1 MILTKDI
8 PNISKYDI
16 TFNKDNHDII
26 KYINSLTLD
35 NKKNTINELLFNYKN
50 GNINTFL
57 ILVFKQQKLI
67 LEDASEFITDK
78 FQNILHLVLYHNYK
92 IDDLLYYTI
101 ILYNISIN
109 VYKYEYLSECIGG
122 TQCVNRYIYDLIE
135 LFNVTYVKKN
145 NYSILKMLK
154 SGKYP
159 ENIYYQ
165 KNIKINSYISYNF
178 LSNEEYIIKFKEYYI
193 TKYDIDIISK
203 NYEIIKERN
212 KNLENHLNDLNDLK
226 NEIVRLKN
234 YNTILLNKI
243 TDLENFDV
251 FFLETFIISFLIFSG
266 SIILL
271 LSNFLSSNNS

>member
-109 VYKYEYLSECIGG
+109 GYKYEYLSECIGG

-212 KNLENHLNDLNDLK
+212 KNLENNLNDLK